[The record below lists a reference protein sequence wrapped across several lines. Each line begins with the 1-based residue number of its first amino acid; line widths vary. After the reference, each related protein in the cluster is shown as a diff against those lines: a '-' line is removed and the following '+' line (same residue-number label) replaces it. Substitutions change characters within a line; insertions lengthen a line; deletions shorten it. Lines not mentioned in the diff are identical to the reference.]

1 MLKRHKYFLKML
13 AKTALLRYNN
23 YSDKKR
29 VIICV
34 LKGILDVCFSVKST
48 QKATT
53 IFVRRL
59 PLLLCFSPFLSTI
72 LLAFCYAVRFLI
84 YIRRRNYRLKIRQRE
99 PTVFIRLS
107 LRLRLVSRQ
116 MKTLYHSFSS
126 FFKENG
132 SYHFTT
138 QGKISNGQ

>member
-1 MLKRHKYFLKML
+1 MQLFHKYFLKML
-13 AKTALLRYNN
+13 AKAAILRYNN

-34 LKGILDVCFSVKST
+34 LKDILDVCFFVKST

-116 MKTLYHSFSS
+116 LKTLYHSFSS

>member
-34 LKGILDVCFSVKST
+34 LKGILDVCFSVKSA

-84 YIRRRNYRLKIRQRE
+84 YIRRRNYRLKIRRRE
-99 PTVFIRLS
+99 PTVFISPS
-107 LRLRLVSRQ
+107 LRLRLVSRRT
-116 MKTLYHSFSS
+116 KTLYHSFSS

>member
-1 MLKRHKYFLKML
+1 ML
-13 AKTALLRYNN
+13 AKIAFLCYNN
-23 YSDKKR
+23 YSDKER

>member
-1 MLKRHKYFLKML
+1 MQLFHKYFLKML
-13 AKTALLRYNN
+13 AKAALLRYNN

-84 YIRRRNYRLKIRQRE
+84 YIRRRNYRLKIRRRE